1 MVKKFIQDNRVAVL
15 YSPSYGSGWYTSWD
29 DDRLDR
35 LYDPEVVLWILHG
48 RSEIILE
55 ALLKKY
61 PRESERN
68 LKDLR
73 ICWVNVGA
81 TISHH
86 GIRWLRKGGAPPR
99 GKLAYRVKIH
109 MGCKNATHVA
119 PILSHKIGPRQGLGR
134 KNNEKIVVDG
144 DGGSWYYMN

>member
-61 PRESERN
+61 PRESERD
-68 LKDLR
+68 LKDLHIEWVKVGQKFR
-73 ICWVNVGA
+73 IAEYDGSESVVFPEDEN
-81 TISHH
+81 
-86 GIRWLRKGGAPPR
+86 WLTA
-99 GKLAYRVKIH
+99 
-109 MGCKNATHVA
+109 
-119 PILSHKIGPRQGLGR
+119 
-134 KNNEKIVVDG
+134 
-144 DGGSWYYMN
+144 